1 MSVKLIAHVLLIC
14 QGKYLLIKRSA
25 IKRGQPNVYPL
36 YWDIPGGSVELAELP
51 SHAAVREC
59 QEEVG
64 IFLDAN
70 HLRIIYEDSQFDQE
84 KQTVFTRLVYQ
95 TDLPAKGLPSVTLDP
110 EEHLDYRWVAGL
122 DDLEDQTLVPY
133 LSKLLGGTYDT
144 GF

>member
-1 MSVKLIAHVLLIC
+1 MSVKLIAHVLLTY

-51 SHAAVREC
+51 TYAAVREC
-59 QEEVG
+59 QEEAG
-64 IFLDAN
+64 ISLDVN
-70 HLRIIYEDSQFDQE
+70 RLRIIHEDSQFDQE

-95 TDLPAKGLPSVTLDP
+95 TDLPVKSLPTVTLDP
-110 EEHLDYRWVAGL
+110 EEHLDYRWVTGL
-122 DDLEDQTLVPY
+122 EDLEGETLVPY
-133 LSKLLGGTYDT
+133 LLKLLGGTDDT